1 VGDGLDAAL
10 GRLDADALARDVAA
24 LVQVPSVTG
33 DERAALE
40 RLAELAEALGLRAEL
55 SEHDLEA
62 LRAHPD
68 HPGEE
73 GPRTELLGLSV
84 AVPGARDDGPRLA
97 LNGHVDVV
105 PPGTAAWRHGPWS
118 GTIEEG
124 FVWGRGAVDMKGA
137 VVAAL
142 HALGALSGRAPH
154 GEVVLLA
161 VSSEEDGG
169 LGTFAALERDSAFD
183 ACLIPEPTG
192 FDVVC
197 AQAGSIVFEGV
208 VEGVSAHAAH
218 RLEGVSAVDR
228 YVPVHA
234 ALAEHERAVNAD
246 VAHPL
251 MRELELPYPLVVG
264 KVQAG
269 EWPSTVPDRLVFAG
283 RAPVRVG
290 EALDEARDA
299 VEAVVAAAGDG
310 AASVQWRGGQ
320 FAPGETPA
328 DDPFAVL
335 VRDAV
340 TAERGAPARVAGVP
354 WGADMRLFCA
364 RGIPCVM
371 VGPPGIELAHA
382 VDERVRVDDL
392 LSVARTIVRVAWG
405 FSSRPA

>member
-1 VGDGLDAAL
+1 
-10 GRLDADALARDVAA
+10 
-24 LVQVPSVTG
+24 
-33 DERAALE
+33 
-40 RLAELAEALGLRAEL
+40 
-55 SEHDLEA
+55 
-62 LRAHPD
+62 
-68 HPGEE
+68 
-73 GPRTELLGLSV
+73 
-84 AVPGARDDGPRLA
+84 
-97 LNGHVDVV
+97 V

-118 GTIEEG
+118 GAVEDG
-124 FVWGRGAVDMKGA
+124 CVWGRGAVDMKGA
-137 VVAAL
+137 VVAML
-142 HALGALSGRAPH
+142 HALGALGGHAPH

-161 VSSEEDGG
+161 VASEEDGG

-208 VEGVSAHAAH
+208 VEGVAAHAAQ
-218 RLEGVSAVDR
+218 RLEGVSAIDR

-264 KVQAG
+264 RVQAG

-290 EALDEARDA
+290 ETVHDARSA
-299 VEAVVAAAGDG
+299 VEAAVAAAGDG
-310 AASVQWRGGQ
+310 AATVRWHGGQ
-320 FAPGETPA
+320 FAPGETPP

-340 TAERGAPARVAGVP
+340 SAERGRPARVAGVP

-371 VGPPGIELAHA
+371 LGPPGIELAHA

-392 LSVARTIVRVAWG
+392 MTVARAILRVVWT

>member
-1 VGDGLDAAL
+1 
-10 GRLDADALARDVAA
+10 
-24 LVQVPSVTG
+24 
-33 DERAALE
+33 
-40 RLAELAEALGLRAEL
+40 
-55 SEHDLEA
+55 
-62 LRAHPD
+62 
-68 HPGEE
+68 
-73 GPRTELLGLSV
+73 
-84 AVPGARDDGPRLA
+84 
-97 LNGHVDVV
+97 
-105 PPGTAAWRHGPWS
+105 
-118 GTIEEG
+118 
-124 FVWGRGAVDMKGA
+124 
-137 VVAAL
+137 
-142 HALGALSGRAPH
+142 
-154 GEVVLLA
+154 
-161 VSSEEDGG
+161 
-169 LGTFAALERDSAFD
+169 
-183 ACLIPEPTG
+183 
-192 FDVVC
+192 
-197 AQAGSIVFEGV
+197 
-208 VEGVSAHAAH
+208 
-218 RLEGVSAVDR
+218 
-228 YVPVHA
+228 
-234 ALAEHERAVNAD
+234 
-246 VAHPL
+246 

>member
-1 VGDGLDAAL
+1 
-10 GRLDADALARDVAA
+10 
-24 LVQVPSVTG
+24 
-33 DERAALE
+33 
-40 RLAELAEALGLRAEL
+40 
-55 SEHDLEA
+55 
-62 LRAHPD
+62 
-68 HPGEE
+68 
-73 GPRTELLGLSV
+73 
-84 AVPGARDDGPRLA
+84 
-97 LNGHVDVV
+97 
-105 PPGTAAWRHGPWS
+105 
-118 GTIEEG
+118 
-124 FVWGRGAVDMKGA
+124 
-137 VVAAL
+137 
-142 HALGALSGRAPH
+142 
-154 GEVVLLA
+154 
-161 VSSEEDGG
+161 

-183 ACLIPEPTG
+183 ACVIPEPTG

-208 VEGVSAHAAH
+208 VDGVSAHAAH
-218 RLEGVSAVDR
+218 RLEGVSAIDR

-264 KVQAG
+264 KVEAG

-290 EALDEARDA
+290 ESPDDARAA
-299 VEAVVAAAGDG
+299 VEAVVASAGDG
-310 AASVQWRGGQ
+310 AAQVRWRGGQ
-320 FAPGETPA
+320 FAPGETSV

-340 TAERGAPARVAGVP
+340 SAERGAPAHVAGVP

-371 VGPPGIELAHA
+371 VGARGIELAHA
-382 VDERVRVDDL
+382 VDERVRVEDL
-392 LSVARTIVRVAWG
+392 LSVARTILRVVWG